1 MGSEYKIIHKKEI
14 FVTRIELWV
23 IFLLFFSKYYLN
35 IFTTVIVFIFL
46 FCYERTQRANKNM
59 NWWSLKVYILWHM
72 FVASPAAVSNAFPL
86 CPSPLH
92 KVENAMLD
100 FPAPFAASVCHVT
113 HSWPMKSKRN
123 PARLLLWKVSSLI
136 KKRDP

>member
-46 FCYERTQRANKNM
+46 FCYERTQRANK
-59 NWWSLKVYILWHM
+59 I
-72 FVASPAAVSNAFPL
+72 
-86 CPSPLH
+86 
-92 KVENAMLD
+92 
-100 FPAPFAASVCHVT
+100 
-113 HSWPMKSKRN
+113 
-123 PARLLLWKVSSLI
+123 
-136 KKRDP
+136 